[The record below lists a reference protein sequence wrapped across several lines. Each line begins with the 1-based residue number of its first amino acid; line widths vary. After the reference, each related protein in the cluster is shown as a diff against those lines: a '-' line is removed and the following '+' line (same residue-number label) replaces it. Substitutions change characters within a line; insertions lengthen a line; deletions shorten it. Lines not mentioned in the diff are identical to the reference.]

1 VDNVT
6 NPGTTAASDQTVQYT
21 ATDATTNATGPGG
34 QSGAP
39 VKATPEK
46 VLFTPEQQAAVNAAI
61 AAERRETERRVRE
74 SDELKQ
80 LRQKAAA
87 FDAEQDTKKT
97 VEERLTAERDEAKAR
112 AEQTAQRYRVA
123 LIRSSFTTAAMGA
136 GVPPD
141 RIDAAFKLADLSAV
155 EVDEEADKVK
165 GITKAIESL
174 PEWIKA
180 APYSGPAAIPQT
192 PRGGSQTLTREQQ
205 IEQERELMRS
215 SGRYRV

>member
-180 APYSGPAAIPQT
+180 APYSGPSAIPQT
-192 PRGGSQTLTREQQ
+192 PRPSGREQTPVDLADQ
-205 IEQERELMRS
+205 IIANQYRQRS
-215 SGRYRV
+215 

>member
-80 LRQKAAA
+80 LRRKAAA

-180 APYSGPAAIPQT
+180 APYSGPSAIPQT
-192 PRGGSQTLTREQQ
+192 PRPSGREQTPVDLADQ
-205 IEQERELMRS
+205 IIANQYRQRS
-215 SGRYRV
+215 